1 MRNLLLLLALFLAFT
16 AGLRAQGAQ
25 DTLKAPQKKQIELV
39 KADHWEF
46 SDKIDVDA
54 QRILGNVVL
63 KHEEVLMYCDSAYL
77 YDKSNNLHA
86 FGHVHIKQGDTLSLF
101 GDKLIYSATTKIAEV
116 FDNIRLLDKDMTL
129 TTNYLLYDLKA
140 ETATY
145 YNGGKIISRQN
156 NNVLESRTGYYH
168 AASELFF
175 FKKNVVLTNPDYVI
189 KTDSLRFD
197 TRTEIAYFTGPTTI
211 ESKDSFIYCEN
222 GWSNTRSNISQFN
235 KNAYIISETQKMQ
248 GDSIHYDQNEGI
260 GQAFMNVQITDTI
273 NNYLINGNYARYNE
287 KTGHSLVTK
296 RAMLTM
302 IEDSDSLFLHADTL
316 FSIRDTSKKN
326 VVYAYHKVKFYRNDL
341 QGMCDSLI
349 YSDSDS
355 TIIMH
360 YKPILWSD
368 ENQITGELITL
379 YLKKG
384 GLDRMYIEKDAFIA
398 SQADSLH
405 FNQIKGR
412 EMTGFFREGQLRK
425 VDVNGNGES
434 VYFIKE
440 ESADGDKDIGMN
452 KVICSDIIIY
462 IDSNQVKQIK
472 FLDVPSGVMHPQD
485 KIPQEDL
492 VLKGFKWDE
501 SGRPLR
507 KEDIFI
513 REDAV
518 E

>member
-1 MRNLLLLLALFLAFT
+1 
-16 AGLRAQGAQ
+16 
-25 DTLKAPQKKQIELV
+25 
-39 KADHWEF
+39 
-46 SDKIDVDA
+46 
-54 QRILGNVVL
+54 
-63 KHEEVLMYCDSAYL
+63 
-77 YDKSNNLHA
+77 
-86 FGHVHIKQGDTLSLF
+86 
-101 GDKLIYSATTKIAEV
+101 
-116 FDNIRLLDKDMTL
+116 
-129 TTNYLLYDLKA
+129 
-140 ETATY
+140 
-145 YNGGKIISRQN
+145 
-156 NNVLESRTGYYH
+156 
-168 AASELFF
+168 
-175 FKKNVVLTNPDYVI
+175 
-189 KTDSLRFD
+189 
-197 TRTEIAYFTGPTTI
+197 
-211 ESKDSFIYCEN
+211 
-222 GWSNTRSNISQFN
+222 
-235 KNAYIISETQKMQ
+235 
-248 GDSIHYDQNEGI
+248 
-260 GQAFMNVQITDTI
+260 
-273 NNYLINGNYARYNE
+273 
-287 KTGHSLVTK
+287 
-296 RAMLTM
+296 
-302 IEDSDSLFLHADTL
+302 
-316 FSIRDTSKKN
+316 
-326 VVYAYHKVKFYRNDL
+326 
-341 QGMCDSLI
+341 MCDSLI

-405 FNQIKGR
+405 YNQIKGR